1 MAMTP
6 ELRRR
11 LVACVRNYQSEQ
23 GEQRSVDDLRFAELE
38 DEACAL
44 GDALA
49 AGLMEA
55 ALSAQAAARA
65 RAVTAPC
72 PHCGRPAPPEDE
84 PAPRRVQTRRG
95 EVGWREPQHYCR
107 SCRQAFFPSV
117 PRAGD

>member
-1 MAMTP
+1 MAIAR

-11 LVACVRNYQSEQ
+11 LVACVRNYQAEM
-23 GEQRSVDDLRFAELE
+23 GENRSVDDLRFAELE

-49 AGLMEA
+49 AELMEE
-55 ALSAQAAARA
+55 LLCAQAASEER
-65 RAVTAPC
+65 RSTAPC

-95 EVGWREPQHYCR
+95 EVRWREPQHYCR

>member
-11 LVACVRNYQSEQ
+11 LVACVRNYQAET
-23 GEQRSVDDLRFAELE
+23 GEKRSVDELRS
-38 DEACAL
+38 AL
-44 GDALA
+44 MG
-49 AGLMEA
+49 A
-55 ALSAQAAARA
+55 ALCEQAAARA
-65 RAVTAPC
+65 HAVTVPC

-84 PAPRRVQTRRG
+84 PAPRQVQTRRG
-95 EVGWREPQHYCR
+95 EVRWREPQHYCR